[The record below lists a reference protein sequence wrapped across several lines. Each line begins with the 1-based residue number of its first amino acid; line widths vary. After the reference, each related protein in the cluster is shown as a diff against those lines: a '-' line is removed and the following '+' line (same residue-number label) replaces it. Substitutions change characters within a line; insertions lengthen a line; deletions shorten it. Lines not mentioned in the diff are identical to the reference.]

1 MSSNFKIVTSKTP
14 LRITFSG
21 GGTDLPEYFKNYRK
35 GAVLSS
41 TINKYIYVTVAENF
55 YKDEIRVS
63 YSTTEHAL
71 KSIEQIQ
78 HPTVREALSMLD
90 IKSGI
95 QIVSITEIPS
105 GGTGL
110 GSSSAFLVGLLNALH
125 TWIGEAV
132 SPKQLAEE
140 AVKIERDILHEPG
153 GWQDQYIAAYG
164 GINLFEFYSDGNVN
178 VKKQLLH
185 GEELRELQNRLLMFY
200 TGKER
205 KSSTI
210 PNEQILDISKN
221 IETYN
226 KMGDLAV
233 DSFNAISQR
242 NWSKLGD
249 LLKEN
254 WYLKK
259 QLNNKISNSQIDLWY
274 NKGIKAGAMGGK
286 IMGAGGGGFLLFICN
301 SDERSNIVSELK
313 ELQVEDVKLEPFGSR
328 IVYLE

>member
-21 GGTDLPEYFKNYRK
+21 GGTDLPEYFKTYHQ

-63 YSTTEHAL
+63 YSKTENAL

-78 HPTVREALSMLD
+78 HPTVREALRMLD

-110 GSSSAFLVGLLNALH
+110 GSSSSFLVGLLNALH

-140 AVKIERDILHEPG
+140 AVKIERNILHEPG

-164 GINLFEFYSDGNVN
+164 GINLFEFFSDGNVN

-185 GEELRELQNRLLMFY
+185 GEEMKELQNRLVMFY

-205 KSSTI
+205 KSSI
-210 PNEQILDISKN
+210 IHNEQILDISKN

-233 DSFNAISQR
+233 DSFNAVAQR
-242 NWSKLGD
+242 NWNKLGD
-249 LLKEN
+249 LLNEN
-254 WYLKK
+254 WNLKK

-301 SDERSNIVSELK
+301 SDDRPKIISELK
-313 ELQVEDVKLEPFGSR
+313 ELQVEDVNLEPFGSR
-328 IVYLE
+328 IAYLE

>member
-1 MSSNFKIVTSKTP
+1 MSNNFRIVTSKTP

-21 GGTDLPEYFKNYRK
+21 GGTDLPEYFKNYHQ

-55 YKDEIRVS
+55 YKDEIRIS
-63 YSTTEHAL
+63 YSKTENAL
-71 KSIEQIQ
+71 KSIDQIQ
-78 HPTVREALSMLD
+78 HPTVREALKMLS

-125 TWIGEAV
+125 TWLGEVV

-140 AVKIERDILHEPG
+140 AVKIERDTLHEPG

-164 GINLFEFYSDGNVN
+164 GINLFEFFSDGNVS

-185 GEELRELQNRLLMFY
+185 NDEIKELQNRLVMFY
-200 TGKER
+200 TGTER

-210 PNEQILDISKN
+210 HNEQILDISKN
-221 IETYN
+221 VNIYK
-226 KMGDLAV
+226 KMGELAI
-233 DSFNAISQR
+233 DSNNAVIQR
-242 NWSKLGD
+242 DWNKLGN
-249 LLKEN
+249 LLNEN
-254 WYLKK
+254 WKLKK

-274 NKGIKAGAMGGK
+274 NRGIKAGALGGK
-286 IMGAGGGGFLLFICN
+286 IMGAGGGGFLLFVCN
-301 SDERSNIVSELK
+301 PDNKNVIISELK
-313 ELQVEDVKLEPFGSR
+313 ELQVEEVNLEPFGSR